1 MKVLLE
7 SMTKIEW
14 EGFTIRCWREE
25 RNYSKEIEQTTH
37 KDIAHTLEML
47 EVARKKLRTKDPK
60 YVFPRVLIATE
71 LLKLPRMNAVEVLDT
86 TSHGIVLYANWP

>member
-25 RNYSKEIEQTTH
+25 RNYSKEIEMKTH
-37 KDIAHTLEML
+37 NDIVNRLEEL
-47 EVARKKLRTKDPK
+47 ENAKVKLREKDPK
-60 YVFPRVLIATE
+60 YNYPRVVVMTE
-71 LLKLPRMNAVEVLDT
+71 LLRLPRMNAVEVLDT
-86 TSHGIVLYANWP
+86 TGHGCLAYKNWP